1 MSGLG
6 ASLNRDT
13 KIIDDDEVNYG
24 FNGYD
29 YDLWYSFCLEGV
41 LLG

>member
-1 MSGLG
+1 M
-6 ASLNRDT
+6 
-13 KIIDDDEVNYG
+13 IIDDDEVNYG

-29 YDLWYSFCLEGV
+29 YDYGFWYSFHLEGV